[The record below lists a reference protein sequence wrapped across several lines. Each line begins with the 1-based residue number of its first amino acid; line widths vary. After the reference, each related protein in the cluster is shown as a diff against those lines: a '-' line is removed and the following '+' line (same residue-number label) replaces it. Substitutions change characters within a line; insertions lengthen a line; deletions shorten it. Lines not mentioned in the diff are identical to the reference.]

1 MVALL
6 VKYFST
12 HSICM
17 GNCFV
22 TIGKNVGMS
31 LGLLSDCDDRDYSY
45 LFICICYNQND
56 L

>member
-1 MVALL
+1 MVTLL
-6 VKYFST
+6 VKYFFT

-31 LGLLSDCDDRDYSY
+31 LGLLSDRDDRDCSI
-45 LFICICYNQND
+45 LFIFIYMH
-56 L
+56 LL